1 MLSNDFRIHNFSERP
16 MLPIQP
22 TDRKWIKPSRGVVKI
37 NVDTAIEEG
46 KMGLGVIVKDED
58 GFDLGGYGCIKDMT
72 FNSEWAEMMAIEE

>member
-1 MLSNDFRIHNFSERP
+1 

-72 FNSEWAEMMAIEE
+72 FNSEWAEMMAIEEGVSLAK